1 MLSSFF
7 MMMMSRWVCKCRQ
20 DEGRATGQILSD
32 GWGSQTHADGDDA
45 GHAGDDDAGH
55 AGDDGDGGDDN
66 HGKDR
71 WGSEPYGDD
80 DSVSWKNIKFRR
92 EQKQWWVM

>member
-7 MMMMSRWVCKCRQ
+7 MMMMSTWVCKCKQ

-32 GWGSQTHADGDDA
+32 GWGSQTHADG
-45 GHAGDDDAGH
+45 DDAGH

-80 DSVSWKNIKFRR
+80 DSVSWKT
-92 EQKQWWVM
+92 